1 MLSSLAQEATSLF
14 CCTSEGAGQ
23 RSASQPISQSR
34 QVHEALIVSG
44 LHHQKHPMLPRE
56 SCAGNT
62 GTLTA
67 SPRPGVSL
75 SDTQPF
81 STAFTIQETSSLVSQ
96 WPELWPTL
104 GLRDSAL
111 KTTELEPTASHEN
124 GTLLLPAVLYLMAF
138 VFQSSWMRILPNVPV
153 VEDSTDFFKS
163 GAASVDVV
171 R

>member
-1 MLSSLAQEATSLF
+1 MLQLGSSAAVLSSLAQEATSLF

-56 SCAGNT
+56 SCAGNI

-67 SPRPGVSL
+67 SPKPGVRL

-124 GTLLLPAVLYLMAF
+124 STLLLPAALYLMAF
-138 VFQSSWMRILPNVPV
+138 VF
-153 VEDSTDFFKS
+153 
-163 GAASVDVV
+163 
-171 R
+171 